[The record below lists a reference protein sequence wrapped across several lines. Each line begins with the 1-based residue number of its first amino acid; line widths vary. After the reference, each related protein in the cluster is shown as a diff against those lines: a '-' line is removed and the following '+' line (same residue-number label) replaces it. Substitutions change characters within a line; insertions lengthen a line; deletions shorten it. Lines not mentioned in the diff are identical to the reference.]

1 VDALAVVSALFDSDD
16 VAATARRF
24 ANLYNAK
31 S

>member
-24 ANLYNAK
+24 ADLYARR
-31 S
+31 